1 MEEILEGYRLSPQ
14 QRHLWLL
21 QQDNNYN
28 PAYSSACVAR
38 LIGPI
43 DAAAFEKAIASVI
56 EQHEILRTSFQFL
69 PGMTTP
75 LQVIGDEPDPQ
86 VSFELTRVAAEEHV
100 LTVSVPALCGD
111 SAGVMNLVR
120 ELARCYSADQP
131 EAEAPLQYLIASE
144 WQNRLLED
152 EEAAE
157 GREFWRERE
166 VKGVSSSLAFAPRR
180 FAASLPGTESTAFLL
195 ACWQV
200 LLWKLSGESRVVVG
214 AAFAGRSYPELAGAL
229 GLFTR
234 YLPLTVE
241 LQGEQRFA
249 AVVSAAAAQLQEAA
263 EWQEYFSWPS
273 ERSYCAYAFADEEQP
288 ESFRS
293 GAVQWQI
300 ETVQS
305 CVERYQV
312 KLQCRRRETGVEL
325 EWHYDSAVVS
335 EAAVARLAEQFQTLV
350 QSAQRDPESPLARL
364 EMVSAA
370 ERVQLIEEWNR
381 TAVDYAGAAECL
393 HEQFAAQAARTPE
406 AVAVV
411 YEGAALTYAE
421 LERRANQLARYL
433 QAQGVG
439 PETVVGLLQERSLE
453 LVVSLLGVLKAGAAY
468 LPLDAGYPEARL
480 RYMLKDAGVR
490 VLLTEP
496 ELLAR
501 VGAADCEVVCVGAEW
516 ARIAECSATPVT
528 SKVSAANVAYV
539 IYTSGSTGQPKGVMI
554 THAAISN
561 HMQWMQQAY
570 GLEAEDAVLQ
580 KTPFSFDASV
590 WEFYAPLL
598 SGARLVM
605 ARPGGHQ
612 DSQYLVR
619 VMQEEQVSI
628 LQGVP
633 SLLRLL
639 ASEAGLSGCGLRRV
653 FSGGERLAVELAAQL
668 WERLPG
674 VELINLYGPTE
685 ATIDATHRSYPP
697 GTTEE
702 GIGRPVANMRC
713 YVLDDEQRLAP
724 LGALGE
730 LWLGGVDLARGYLAR
745 PDVTAEKFVPDEL
758 SGRSGERLYRTG
770 DLVRYRLDG
779 DLDYIGRADGQLKV
793 RGHRLEVGEIEQR
806 LRQHPSIADAVVSGK
821 DVNGQVERLVGY
833 VVLQPGSELRV
844 EELRRHLETTL
855 PNYMVPAAWVQLEKL
870 PLMANGKVDR
880 RALPEPDNTR
890 PELEGAYVAP
900 VTPVEQTLADIWSE
914 VLDIKG
920 VGVNDNFFAL
930 GGDSIRSIQ
939 VMALAKEKGL
949 SFSIQQLF
957 EWQTIQQLAQV
968 LEVSAGDS
976 DRARRTEPFSL
987 IGDQDRQALP
997 AAVEDAYP
1005 LTSLQSGMLYHMELR
1020 PAGAPVYHN
1029 VNSFHVRAA
1038 LHVPALQRAI
1048 QRVVDRHPIMRTGFE
1063 LTRYSEPLQLVY
1075 KTSPI
1080 EVFEGEDLSYRSPEE
1095 QQEAITRF
1103 MRTQYEHAFDL
1114 ARPPL
1119 VRFSVHRRSPE
1130 TFQYTLTE
1138 NHAISD
1144 GWSTTSMFAEIFD
1157 YYFAELN
1164 GEPTAEEPLPSFTF
1178 RDFVQL
1184 EQEALKSPECRD
1196 FWDEKLRDFTPMR
1209 LPRWSNGDANGG
1221 EAKKHGFIGLV
1232 FGAEL
1237 YEGLKGLAQLAQV
1250 PFKTVLLTAHMKVLS
1265 MACAQ
1270 SDVMTALATNGRPEE
1285 TGGDRV
1291 RGLFI
1296 NMVPFRMEISDG
1308 SWFELV
1314 KQTFAGEREILPY
1327 RRYPLAAI
1335 QKNHNTQRLLETAF
1349 NFVHFHSLASSVRS
1363 GNVELISS
1371 GTKDMADTSFTMNT
1385 GFTIGI
1391 TSLTK
1396 PRLEMGLEYD
1406 ANELSEEQIKTIV
1419 DSYIKA
1425 LKAMARDPYASH
1437 TQWTTS
1443 HLLTEQDQLLLAQS
1457 THIEELAGSFAF

>member
-1 MEEILEGYRLSPQ
+1 MSTEVIGFRLSPQ
-14 QRHLWLL
+14 QKHLWLL
-21 QQDNNYN
+21 QQGSYN
-28 PAYSSACVAR
+28 PAYRTECAVRIAGE
-38 LIGPI
+38 L
-43 DAAAFEKAIASVI
+43 DQQTLAAAIRNVVER
-56 EQHEILRTSFQFL
+56 HEILRTVFHFL
-69 PGMTTP
+69 PGVDVP
-75 LQVIGDEPDPQ
+75 LQVIGNEP
-86 VSFELTRVAAEEHV
+86 VLETVLESHSSVAHTLTISLPAA
-100 LTVSVPALCGD
+100 CMD
-111 SAGVMNLVR
+111 SAGVVNLVR
-120 ELARCYSADQP
+120 EIAASLEGSADGEQ
-131 EAEAPLQYLIASE
+131 PLQYADLSK
-144 WQNRLLED
+144 WQNDLLEG
-152 EEAAE
+152 AE

-234 YLPLTVE
+234 YLPLTAE

-300 ETVQS
+300 EAVQS

-325 EWHYDSAVVS
+325 EWHYDSAVVT

-350 QSAQRDPESPLARL
+350 QSARRNPETPLAHL

-421 LERRANQLARYL
+421 LEGRANQLARYL

-516 ARIAECSATPVT
+516 ARIAECSAAPVV
-528 SKVSAANVAYV
+528 SSVSAANVAYV

-570 GLEAEDAVLQ
+570 GLQAEDAVLQ

-685 ATIDATHRSYPP
+685 ATIDATYWQCEAGADIP
-697 GTTEE
+697 
-702 GIGRPVANMRC
+702 IGRAVANLQTFI
-713 YVLDDEQRLAP
+713 VDERQELAP
-724 LGALGE
+724 VGVRGE
-730 LWLGGVDLARGYLAR
+730 LLLGGLGLARGYLNAA
-745 PDVTAEKFVPDEL
+745 DKTAEKFIPNPFSDVA
-758 SGRSGERLYRTG
+758 GARLYRTG
-770 DLVRYRLDG
+770 DEVRYRVDG
-779 DLDYIGRADGQLKV
+779 VIEYLGRRDQQVKL
-793 RGHRLEVGEIEQR
+793 RGYRIELEEIEVK
-806 LRQHPSIADAVVSGK
+806 LRAHAAVK
-821 DVNGQVERLVGY
+821 DVVVLVREERLVGY
-833 VVLQPGSELRV
+833 VVASGEISVSELRQ
-844 EELRRHLETTL
+844 HLQGAL
-855 PNYMVPAAWVQLEKL
+855 PDYMIPAAWVFLKTL
-870 PLMANGKVDR
+870 PLTPNGKLDK
-880 RALPEPDNTR
+880 RALPAPDESR
-890 PELEGAYVAP
+890 PDLE
-900 VTPVEQTLADIWSE
+900 TPFVKPRTEAEQALANIWAD
-914 VLDIKG
+914 VLG
-920 VGVNDNFFAL
+920 VDHVGIFDNFFEL
-930 GGDSIRSIQ
+930 GGDSILGIQ
-939 VMALAKEKGL
+939 IVARANQVNIRLTPR
-949 SFSIQQLF
+949 QLF
-957 EWQTIQQLAQV
+957 QYQTIAALQDVAELAPIVQAEQGIVTGPAPLTPIQEWFFDSAFAEPHHFNQSFLFEVPAHLDATV
-968 LEVSAGDS
+968 LEKSVGALLQHHDALRMRFSKTAQGWTQTNAGFDY
-976 DRARRTEPFSL
+976 DVPFSH
-987 IGDQDRQALP
+987 
-997 AAVEDAYP
+997 ED
-1005 LTSLQSGMLYHMELR
+1005 LSGGSETSQ
-1020 PAGAPVYHN
+1020 
-1029 VNSFHVRAA
+1029 RAA
-1038 LHVPALQRAI
+1038 LETRANELQRSLDLSDGPLLQVALFERGSERPNWLLI
-1048 QRVVDRHPIMRTGFE
+1048 VIHHLVVDGVSWRI
-1063 LTRYSEPLQLVY
+1063 LLDDLQLCYEQLGRGENVRLPPKTTSY
-1075 KTSPI
+1075 KQWAERLQAQAQTYDI
-1080 EVFEGEDLSYRSPEE
+1080 EREAEYWEDEARVFEALPVDFAGGDNLKSSARTVSVSLNEEETRRLLQDVPRVYNTQINDLLLAALLETYRQWTGRHSLL
-1095 QQEAITRF
+1095 I
-1103 MRTQYEHAFDL
+1103 DL
-1114 ARPPL
+1114 EGHGR
-1119 VRFSVHRRSPE
+1119 E
-1130 TFQYTLTE
+1130 
-1138 NHAISD
+1138 
-1144 GWSTTSMFAEIFD
+1144 EIFD
-1157 YYFAELN
+1157 DVDLSRTV
-1164 GEPTAEEPLPSFTF
+1164 GWFTTLYP
-1178 RDFVQL
+1178 VQL
-1184 EQEALKSPECRD
+1184 EMTAGDGWEQIIKRVKEHLRAIPNNGIGYGLLKYLNPTSIQTGTSAEVNFNYLGQFDGAVSGSSLVRLAQESSGAVYSPHAKRSYLLEINGIVVHG
-1196 FWDEKLRDFTPMR
+1196 KLQVGWTY
-1209 LPRWSNGDANGG
+1209 
-1221 EAKKHGFIGLV
+1221 
-1232 FGAEL
+1232 GAEL
-1237 YEGLKGLAQLAQV
+1237 YQRETVTGLAQSYIEALRSLIQHCLSQ
-1250 PFKTVLLTAHMKVLS
+1250 KTS
-1265 MACAQ
+1265 
-1270 SDVMTALATNGRPEE
+1270 
-1285 TGGDRV
+1285 
-1291 RGLFI
+1291 
-1296 NMVPFRMEISDG
+1296 
-1308 SWFELV
+1308 
-1314 KQTFAGEREILPY
+1314 
-1327 RRYPLAAI
+1327 
-1335 QKNHNTQRLLETAF
+1335 
-1349 NFVHFHSLASSVRS
+1349 
-1363 GNVELISS
+1363 
-1371 GTKDMADTSFTMNT
+1371 SFTASD
-1385 GFTIGI
+1385 FAEFKWSQAHLDEI
-1391 TSLTK
+1391 
-1396 PRLEMGLEYD
+1396 
-1406 ANELSEEQIKTIV
+1406 AA
-1419 DSYIKA
+1419 A
-1425 LKAMARDPYASH
+1425 LDQAR
-1437 TQWTTS
+1437 QV
-1443 HLLTEQDQLLLAQS
+1443 
-1457 THIEELAGSFAF
+1457 

>member
-1 MEEILEGYRLSPQ
+1 MEAQTLEGYRLSPQ

-28 PAYSSACVAR
+28 PAYSSTCVVR
-38 LIGPI
+38 LVGPL
-43 DAAAFEKAIASVI
+43 DTVALEQAFASVV
-56 EQHEILRTSFQFL
+56 EQHEILRTSFEFL

-75 LQVIGDEPDPQ
+75 LQVIGAKAHPL
-86 VSFELTRVAAEEHV
+86 VSFELTRLAAEEHV

-111 SAGVMNLVR
+111 GVGVVNLVR
-120 ELARCYSADQP
+120 ELAQRSEQLIQYADV
-131 EAEAPLQYLIASE
+131 ADVL
-144 WQNRLLED
+144 NDLLEGA
-152 EEAAE
+152 ETAE

-166 VKGVSSSLAFAPRR
+166 VKGVSSTVAFAPRR

-234 YLPLTVE
+234 YLPLTAE

-350 QSAQRDPESPLARL
+350 QSARRNPETPLARL

-381 TAVDYAGAAECL
+381 TAVEFAGAAECL

-411 YEGAALTYAE
+411 YEGTALTYTE

-439 PETVVGLLQERSLE
+439 PETVVGLLLERSLE

-516 ARIAECSATPVT
+516 ARIAECSAAPVM
-528 SKVSAANVAYV
+528 SKVSATNVAYV

-570 GLEAEDAVLQ
+570 GLQAEDAVLQ

-685 ATIDATHRSYPP
+685 ATIDATYWQCEAGADIP
-697 GTTEE
+697 
-702 GIGRPVANMRC
+702 IGRAVANLQTFI
-713 YVLDDEQRLAP
+713 VDERQELAP
-724 LGALGE
+724 VGVRGE
-730 LWLGGVDLARGYLAR
+730 LLLGGVGLARGYLNAA
-745 PDVTAEKFVPDEL
+745 DKTAEKFIPNPFSEVA
-758 SGRSGERLYRTG
+758 GARLYRTG
-770 DLVRYRLDG
+770 DEVRYRVDG
-779 DLDYIGRADGQLKV
+779 VIEYLGRRDQQVKL
-793 RGHRLEVGEIEQR
+793 RGYRIELEEIEVK
-806 LRQHPSIADAVVSGK
+806 LRAHAAVK
-821 DVNGQVERLVGY
+821 DVVVLVREERLVGY
-833 VVLQPGSELRV
+833 VVASAEISVSELRQ
-844 EELRRHLETTL
+844 HLQGAL
-855 PNYMVPAAWVQLEKL
+855 PDYMIPAAWVFLKTLPLTPNGKLDKGALPLPDASRPTLKETYVRPQTEAERIVDNIWQGVLRLEKI
-870 PLMANGKVDR
+870 G
-880 RALPEPDNTR
+880 
-890 PELEGAYVAP
+890 
-900 VTPVEQTLADIWSE
+900 I
-914 VLDIKG
+914 
-920 VGVNDNFFAL
+920 NDNFFDL
-930 GGDSIRSIQ
+930 GGHSLLLLQ
-939 VMALAKEKGL
+939 VHHELHQAFGK
-949 SFSIQQLF
+949 
-957 EWQTIQQLAQV
+957 
-968 LEVSAGDS
+968 EVSIVDMFQYPTISSLANYLTTTTGIGAAAGENGE
-976 DRARRTEPFSL
+976 RAHTRKQSRK
-987 IGDQDRQALP
+987 RQR
-997 AAVEDAYP
+997 EMR
-1005 LTSLQSGMLYHMELR
+1005 QE
-1020 PAGAPVYHN
+1020 
-1029 VNSFHVRAA
+1029 VRA
-1038 LHVPALQRAI
+1038 
-1048 QRVVDRHPIMRTGFE
+1048 
-1063 LTRYSEPLQLVY
+1063 TRY
-1075 KTSPI
+1075 
-1080 EVFEGEDLSYRSPEE
+1080 
-1095 QQEAITRF
+1095 QQE
-1103 MRTQYEHAFDL
+1103 
-1114 ARPPL
+1114 
-1119 VRFSVHRRSPE
+1119 
-1130 TFQYTLTE
+1130 
-1138 NHAISD
+1138 
-1144 GWSTTSMFAEIFD
+1144 
-1157 YYFAELN
+1157 
-1164 GEPTAEEPLPSFTF
+1164 
-1178 RDFVQL
+1178 
-1184 EQEALKSPECRD
+1184 
-1196 FWDEKLRDFTPMR
+1196 
-1209 LPRWSNGDANGG
+1209 
-1221 EAKKHGFIGLV
+1221 
-1232 FGAEL
+1232 
-1237 YEGLKGLAQLAQV
+1237 
-1250 PFKTVLLTAHMKVLS
+1250 LS
-1265 MACAQ
+1265 
-1270 SDVMTALATNGRPEE
+1270 SR
-1285 TGGDRV
+1285 
-1291 RGLFI
+1291 
-1296 NMVPFRMEISDG
+1296 
-1308 SWFELV
+1308 
-1314 KQTFAGEREILPY
+1314 
-1327 RRYPLAAI
+1327 
-1335 QKNHNTQRLLETAF
+1335 
-1349 NFVHFHSLASSVRS
+1349 
-1363 GNVELISS
+1363 
-1371 GTKDMADTSFTMNT
+1371 
-1385 GFTIGI
+1385 
-1391 TSLTK
+1391 
-1396 PRLEMGLEYD
+1396 
-1406 ANELSEEQIKTIV
+1406 
-1419 DSYIKA
+1419 
-1425 LKAMARDPYASH
+1425 
-1437 TQWTTS
+1437 
-1443 HLLTEQDQLLLAQS
+1443 
-1457 THIEELAGSFAF
+1457 